1 MTFSYYSNLHKGSR
15 RILSAFM
22 ILVAGQLYF
31 HEGQVTSQVTRLNPL
46 YLVCVGQ
53 HLMHQEVSL
62 NPRTLLC
69 VTAS

>member
-1 MTFSYYSNLHKGSR
+1 MTFSYNSNLHKGSR

-22 ILVAGQLYF
+22 ILVVGQLYF
-31 HEGQVTSQVTRLNPL
+31 HEGKITSQAARPNPL

-62 NPRTLLC
+62 NPRILLC
-69 VTAS
+69 VIAS